1 MSFNCFPVSS
11 PNSPASK
18 TMADNPRI
26 PSTPQSSGG
35 RGKPLTMEEERS
47 LVRIVRETLG
57 HYDVKNHPKKCWI
70 DISHALYNETGRSYS
85 WQSCQ
90 RRITR
95 MIEACRGYACHG
107 ESLEV
112 FDKDMYRESQT
123 MSVEASRDVDAW
135 IRECDTDEKPRSE
148 LAERRAIAEEKKR
161 QLQARMERLKQERE
175 ARMGKSKK
183 PETQK
188 QEVEAAELDESR
200 KRKQDRVRKWLDCLP
215 PVDKMQPGASW
226 KTGEPA
232 LNEFFPSQR
241 RGRSRSPRREENNYR
256 QRSRSPRDAP
266 PAQAADSAHP
276 VKQLLDEVLGN
287 DSEGTDSLE
296 QDLTPEERAQWKRMR
311 QSFPDAQKEQL
322 KAAQHLA
329 KTIDNAAMEFSAD
342 HMQPLFLSLLTFG
355 PSAKL
360 QTLDMVD
367 PACLSMFRSISGI
380 TMEFFHAMAAQNKQS

>member
-1 MSFNCFPVSS
+1 
-11 PNSPASK
+11 
-18 TMADNPRI
+18 MA
-26 PSTPQSSGG
+26 
-35 RGKPLTMEEERS
+35 EERS
-47 LVRIVRETLG
+47 LVRIVRKNFG
-57 HYDVKNHPKKCWI
+57 HYDVKNQPKKRWI

-90 RRITR
+90 RRIIR
-95 MIEACRGYACHG
+95 MIDACRGYSCHG
-107 ESLEV
+107 ELLQV
-112 FDKDMYRESQT
+112 FDRDVYRESQT
-123 MSVEASRDVDAW
+123 MSVEASLDVDAW
-135 IRECDTDEKPRSE
+135 IQECDTDEKLRSE
-148 LAERRAIAEEKKR
+148 LAKRRAITEEKER
-161 QLQARMERLKQERE
+161 QMQARLERSKQEHE
-175 ARMGKSKK
+175 TQMEKSKDLDR
-183 PETQK
+183 QK

-226 KTGEPA
+226 KTGEPT
-232 LNEFFPSQR
+232 LNEFFPYQR

-256 QRSRSPRDAP
+256 QRSRSPRDSP

-276 VKQLLDEVLGN
+276 VKQLLDEALGN

-296 QDLTPEERAQWKRMR
+296 KGLAPEDQAQWKRMR
-311 QSFPDAQKEQL
+311 QSFPDAQKDQL

-329 KTIDNAAMEFSAD
+329 KTIDNAALDFSAEY
-342 HMQPLFLSLLTFG
+342 MQPLFMSLLTFG

-367 PACLSMFRSISGI
+367 STCLGMFRSIAGI